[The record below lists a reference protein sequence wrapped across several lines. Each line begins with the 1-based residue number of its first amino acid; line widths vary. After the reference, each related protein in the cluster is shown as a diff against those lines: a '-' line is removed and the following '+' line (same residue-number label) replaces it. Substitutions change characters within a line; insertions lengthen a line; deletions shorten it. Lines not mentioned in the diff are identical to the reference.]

1 MSESQTPSQ
10 EKRKSKTVCVED
22 PALTMV
28 EPDTVT
34 PSQFFD
40 KGLADCSL
48 VPEKRL
54 MLAVLEDA
62 IASFQR
68 NTIQTKKKLTESG
81 EEFDVELWLES
92 DDMSWPFSFASI
104 CQALNM
110 EPEYLRKGLS
120 SWKDRAATQTSAGQI
135 YRFPF
140 RRVNGRRHSIN
151 AKRERRRVR
160 AS

>member
-1 MSESQTPSQ
+1 MSETANSKSS
-10 EKRKSKTVCVED
+10 ERKSRTVCVED

-28 EPDTVT
+28 EPDTVS
-34 PSQFFD
+34 PAQFFNHP
-40 KGLADCSL
+40 LEESSL

-68 NTIQTKKKLTESG
+68 NVFQASADAESDDSG
-81 EEFDVELWLES
+81 IEEWLES
-92 DDMSWPFSFASI
+92 DDKSWAFSFASI

-110 EPEYLRKGLS
+110 EPEYLRRGLRG
-120 SWKDRAATQTSAGQI
+120 WRDRAAEQGVAGRV

-160 AS
+160 KAS

>member
-1 MSESQTPSQ
+1 MNQSQPDTQ

-34 PSQFFD
+34 PAQFFD

-68 NTIQTKKKLTESG
+68 NTIQEKKTADAS
-81 EEFDVELWLES
+81 EELDVDAWLDS
-92 DDMSWPFSFASI
+92 DDMTWPFSFMSI

-120 SWKDRAATQTSAGQI
+120 NWRDRAATQKSAGQV

-151 AKRERRRVR
+151 AKRERKRVR
-160 AS
+160 NLA